1 MGIEILDSVFKEL
14 GSIIG
19 FAGAGAVGYLAP
31 LASKKIKTYLQQRW
45 FNASLKRSMELK
57 VKIAELKGKIGAQ
70 RIYLLQF
77 HNGKVYLGDN
87 QFHKYSVSAL
97 FEITS
102 GGLSREM
109 QNMQNVPLSS
119 YAELIY
125 RMQKENT
132 DIVIVGDHR
141 GCDMTFE
148 DADLDEVKYSTNPS
162 TILYVKIKNK
172 NDVFVGLLALYFD
185 KEITRTKLLD
195 DLKHMDHLDSIL
207 VYIKNKI

>member
-1 MGIEILDSVFKEL
+1 
-14 GSIIG
+14 
-19 FAGAGAVGYLAP
+19 
-31 LASKKIKTYLQQRW
+31 
-45 FNASLKRSMELK
+45 
-57 VKIAELKGKIGAQ
+57 
-70 RIYLLQF
+70 
-77 HNGKVYLGDN
+77 
-87 QFHKYSVSAL
+87 
-97 FEITS
+97 
-102 GGLSREM
+102 
-109 QNMQNVPLSS
+109 
-119 YAELIY
+119 
-125 RMQKENT
+125 MQKENT